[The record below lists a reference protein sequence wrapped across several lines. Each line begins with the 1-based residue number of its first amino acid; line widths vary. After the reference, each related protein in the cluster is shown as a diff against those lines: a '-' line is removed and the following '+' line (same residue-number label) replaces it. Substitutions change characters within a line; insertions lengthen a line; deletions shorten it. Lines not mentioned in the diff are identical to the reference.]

1 MIPVLLF
8 VIEDEDD
15 RTFMTNLFI
24 QYQKLMYSTIL
35 KIISDSWMAD
45 DIFQIS
51 LEKLIK
57 KVDLL
62 KTMNQDHLIGYIITT
77 CRNTALNIC
86 YQQRK
91 YSSLVEETQHK
102 CFEDTVSPDHD
113 VEIYIIK
120 QYNLESLRQIWAD
133 LDDRSRIL
141 LESKY
146 ILEKKDTE
154 IAHDLGMK
162 TESVRMALTR
172 ARRKA
177 FCLMEKIINEPR
189 E

>member
-15 RTFMTNLFI
+15 RIFMTNLFI

-45 DIFQIS
+45 DILQMS

-57 KVDLL
+57 KIDLL
-62 KTMNQDHLIGYIITT
+62 KTMNQEHLIGYIITT
-77 CRNTALNIC
+77 CKNTALNIC
-86 YQQRK
+86 YQKKK
-91 YSSLVEETQHK
+91 YSSLVEEAQHE
-102 CFEDTVSPDHD
+102 CFEDTVSLDHD
-113 VEIYIIK
+113 VEIYIMK
-120 QYNLESLRQIWAD
+120 QYNLECLRRIWTN
-133 LDDRSRIL
+133 LDIRSRIL

-146 ILEKKDTE
+146 ILEKNDTE

-177 FCLMEKIINEPR
+177 FYLMEEIINDPR